1 MKRLRILTGKHKPL
15 AAVCVFLCCM
25 ALSLFMLLPSLSYG
39 ASAADGD
46 ISGGANGV
54 PAQARP
60 LKSYKNMNAVV
71 PSGMVIYKGLTTV
84 ADVKNNISVTGDY
97 AGGTVELEASEF
109 SISLDGVMLADG
121 DCVVSDGDEV
131 PAVQLDV
138 ECGSLLVSLSTL
150 NVAEKDKIPQYTL
163 FELKDPPA
171 FVETDHTGKTLKKLL
186 TVCGKLTAD
195 GAPEVIA
202 NKELY
207 TVEIA
212 GGGTLSSTNNKI
224 KVIYRGDKESDE
236 IALTVKNAEIKGIFV
251 TVNKDLKL
259 VDGYYKTNELIAGTS
274 EYYSAFVTGML
285 SDDII
290 PSLSVYIQYSNHR
303 KLATEQDGYIKNT
316 NIIDNTITVTW
327 SPSGSSKDYTDFL
340 SVPFEAEKVVG
351 ISAVS
356 NLTGELYSYTDINSG
371 SSFTVKAKYNNKNKA
386 ENEIAEY
393 SVDSS
398 LVYNNEV
405 LSGATGSQTYT
416 KVVKISYTNNPN
428 ITASV
433 EIPNV
438 RYVADYNVVDISG
451 AATRQTLGADFDFRG
466 LFAVVVYGEHE
477 EYTTNINFDEYK
489 EKFASGTEFKIEY
502 FKNRYGTGTPI
513 ASGIKVP
520 TERFQ
525 SVKITHGGISKNF
538 TVDNLNPAKLDKP
551 IVDTR
556 DINYRDGIYK
566 TISGLDLMS
575 APAAFTVT
583 VSEKVA
589 SGDEKIV
596 TAEYAP
602 NTACNI
608 TVHQT
613 NPGVT
618 YTADGKIVF
627 MRGGE
632 FVVNFALKDG
642 VNGSYGWAKTNDY
655 NTEYDYTLSYAIKVN
670 KGELDVRIKNKND
683 GSTALE
689 VEYGSK
695 QDLTN
700 KIENALTVEYYTYGG
715 SPIPEPQKPDAYTLK
730 YYGFTANGVTYT
742 YTNLSDSVPEEAGVN
757 YKIVAVT
764 QETDAYKASTT
775 LLASAVTLEITPKKV
790 KIASVAPDK
799 YYERKE
805 QSGGTKG
812 WKADELVTIPADFLD
827 RDKPS
832 SGSIVTIEDAR
843 EDKTA
848 PILHAGTYPIKL
860 TINSKNYE
868 WDSTEAALNADGYSE
883 ITTDF
888 TILKRATSGITI
900 TSPDSFTYGE
910 SGGFSASVD
919 KSNAADTYFYPTL
932 NTEVEYYSAD
942 YYESLTADSSGYKY
956 PDKTKAITAELNSW
970 DAGKY
975 YVYFRTELP
984 TDNGWDETA
993 EDYTLPAAAKAI
1005 TVLKKQ
1011 VANAEL
1017 SGANELTYEG
1027 AEHTVTVDNFIS
1039 DIMEYTVTY
1048 DRIGATEEVDGGLT
1062 DGVTVTGGT
1071 FTALHA
1077 GYYTVTVKF
1086 NDTAKKNYSW
1096 TTPEIAELSLTFI
1109 VNKFTLAVSSWGEST
1124 FEYDGKN
1131 HKPEVAFTLAGSD
1144 ELSAVGVTLTV
1155 YASKSASGEFGN
1167 EVADSLGPTA
1177 AGEYWHVITAIT
1189 SPDYAMP
1196 ADYFKSFTI
1205 GKADIL
1211 LPNAAGVFLET
1222 VGNQDGVTYTADGV
1236 TGDILAKLTAT
1247 YRGAEFAVQ
1256 KYFKDYADRVT
1267 VTLESGD
1274 SLKNAGTYIVFI
1286 TPGNN
1291 YKWQGAAEGDSQT
1304 ARKISFVIEKATI
1317 TLNWNT
1323 KDSNG
1328 NAYVY
1333 SGSAH
1338 TPKVTAGPLFAGDSV
1353 NVTFEIKQGSAV
1365 VPAINAGKY
1374 TVTATALDNDNY
1386 KLPADETVSAEFEIL
1401 KKGVVAPQIAADS
1414 KVVFG
1419 GSSLP
1424 KFTADTD
1431 WAAIYATN
1439 ATVNIAWSNPWSSA
1453 NSNEASSSGNFQITA
1468 NGFNFTYTDA
1478 GTYTVTFTLPK
1489 NGDISN
1495 YCFGTNGSTEN
1506 LTASIDITVNRKLI
1520 TVSGFGDRQLTY
1532 GQGIKLDIGEW
1543 DITDITPS
1551 VTYGKVK
1558 IGKDE
1563 SGAITGVSRDAFE
1576 SEPYLTDRGV
1586 YCVKYT
1592 LPDSSG
1598 GGAYA
1603 ADKNPYNY
1611 EWDTESLELTD
1622 TAVIALLGG
1631 SDKYIEFDEQSF
1643 SLYVHYA
1650 VTSAM
1655 LRIET
1660 QFDSYTYGEN
1670 AQNILSKIF
1679 KVTGTDA
1686 DLAALESDSKADG
1699 KFTLTVRFTDKK
1711 TNGLVGGFTFKSG
1724 GSSLTVL
1731 TGSDLENYLPWNA
1744 GEYYVNFN
1752 WKFDEKVSDYFIQNP
1767 EQNSVT
1773 LTVNKLAVSAD
1784 SVVWKYGETDVTAN
1798 EHEITY
1804 DGQSHNFTAALK
1816 DESIPKRAS
1825 VTVDA
1830 PTLRVALNGAGDTPK
1845 DVKYDDN
1852 AVIAHT
1858 MYVIETDND
1867 NFTCKNA
1874 SGEFIYSKGLK
1885 IQPKTVK
1892 VKGKDKTHVYGE
1904 NLTVTAADWCAYSA
1918 VGSDEF
1924 CSPDTIADLIN
1935 IAIYDGTTAVTPN
1948 NLLAYKE
1955 GGYTV
1960 TPELKNKNG
1969 NYVLEVTQSGT
1980 LTVIKRAITVT
1991 VDHGLTSEYGDAP
2004 VDIMDGRYSVTVSNG
2019 TGDALP
2025 EAVSNV
2031 FSLAAKCGSA
2041 AVSET
2046 TGFGEYN
2053 IDIDKN
2059 KSNSNNYDI
2068 TFISAQ
2074 YSITRATLKVSVNFK
2089 IYFGENA
2096 PDNYDG
2102 NGVCYNL
2109 NLQDSAMYAVSGFK
2123 QNANKDES
2131 SFYNN
2136 KITAGFGYAV
2146 SGYNVG
2152 DIGEFD
2158 ITFND
2163 NGLIWGN
2170 YKFENDAENAGKLT
2184 VKKLPVTVTVN
2195 DQTAQYFSPLNALT
2209 FTAVA
2214 SAKSSYGNN
2223 ADIAVL
2229 VGTDFG
2235 DYGKIFALSVAN
2247 LVLSNDGT
2255 TVTNPVGTYDIVGA
2269 TNESTNAANFY
2280 NITFVR
2286 NGHADQSR
2294 GEYVITPAEFS
2305 VTAAAKTGLAFTG
2318 NPQNPL
2324 AGDKISVTAADGSTP
2339 AVQYYLSVSQ
2349 IADPASISGW
2359 GADGAV
2365 PAALHAHGGYYL
2377 YYKVSDKN
2385 AIPNFNQLIGF
2396 VTFDIDT
2403 ATNVINQSFDYNN
2416 KVLAYLSAEM
2426 DSAWTYGGF
2435 TQGMNG
2441 FITPSAKFTSGGTKF
2456 TVTVKFSRELSGNA
2470 LLDEQTL
2477 LSGATLNGDIID
2489 LLDSV
2494 FDNNKFGAGYYSVE
2508 YSMPE
2513 YVHSGYNKPDYS
2525 AIQPEVR
2532 YFRVDK
2538 KELTVTPKND
2548 SVQYGDEYVF
2558 AEDFDANTKFEG
2570 FAYGEDRTA
2579 LDIAFNW
2586 QTSYAAGDDAA
2597 SAQTIVIDNAS
2608 NYVADNY
2615 SFKFVAGALT
2625 VTKRTVSIT
2634 IANKSNHFDLI
2645 QGEGREEAASLEY
2658 SVIRGTFYNNI
2669 VPFELKTE
2677 ALTPYDGKNTNH
2689 VGDYPIYAVWKES
2702 DGTPYADN
2710 YEIEFVDCKNSFNG
2724 DNVIGE
2730 TENAGTFT
2738 IASALLNINITA
2750 PHSTVYK
2757 FGEKKV
2763 YSAQST
2769 SGVHFDSVYYSRNGN
2784 ELTELNDA
2792 PENVGDYRVKFVYTS
2807 SDGYENYKAPEN
2819 VANDFKITPQSLF
2832 VKVDDVNIQYGTAVA
2847 NDKTAL
2853 NPSANNRFPGYT
2865 VSFIIGNQQ
2874 NGESITESDLIAQ
2887 EGDKI
2892 KGLDSYAFVT
2902 DYKSNSPAFVNNR
2915 TNTFAVSVSGIS
2927 ADNYAIEFVTG
2938 TISVIPRN
2946 ITVRVKGAE
2955 QNVDIAKRV
2964 YSGSEQRTDLEK
2976 LFMNG
2981 QNYIATV
2988 QTLNAFFDIE
2998 DTDWAGNSGNG
3009 IADLR
3014 FFLTIDGGS
3023 KDVGTYKLLPSYSNS
3038 NYAVTF
3044 DGKDQSGYVSAVF
3057 EITPATLTV
3066 SVWGISSTD
3075 VTKRPVKDFE
3085 ITYGE
3090 IPEFAPY
3097 YTGFKGGDSIENL
3110 SGTSYMSGELYTD
3123 NSSICPTYTAW
3134 SSSVGNYTTKYSGT
3148 LQFRNYTVKYAE
3160 CGFKVVPRLVTA
3172 NIADK
3177 NVFQKYAYNE
3187 GNAVIPVITFA
3198 DGFSSENEK
3207 VIERLLSPDKFTL
3220 SYTASGTGGL
3230 TDDGKPKFAGD
3241 YNVTVTLTNNNFT
3254 LGNDTEL
3261 SFTVEKKII
3270 EIAWDETS
3278 LSLDDTPADEHKR
3291 FVNAFRNDIME
3302 IEYFRLLAGN
3312 DETEIAWSAA
3322 NIGGDGKIFSY
3333 VPTVAGR
3340 YTIRI
3345 KLKDEH
3351 NYMLSNALSDILTGG
3366 KDKTYVILT
3375 LTVTSKKVTLSVSIE
3390 GWTFGSYNEG
3400 VNSPKPNPGNP
3411 DAAGTISFYYA
3422 KSTLTSIDGL
3432 SDELKESFN
3441 DIDNLSA
3448 FGINGLAA
3456 FGAGVPTDAGVYLV
3470 RAYASGSGTNAFKA
3484 FVILPKEIDAPVFAP
3499 SGYEYNGE
3507 RQEYEIALSD
3517 SAAINVI
3524 AKCGV
3529 RRADGKAVIYAT
3541 DANESGYEI
3550 TFRLASA
3557 NYVWKGKTGDDSTA
3571 DITGN
3576 KWIIRKAADE
3586 ITFADGTA
3594 ALANGVVYGVDYTPD
3609 AEAKFRG
3616 QVYYFYFKGDGE
3628 PAAGDAGWSNVKPVN
3643 AGNYWIKATT
3653 SNTANY
3659 NGGTAIVK
3667 LVITPAV
3674 LVATPFGTMTYGDDF
3689 LSATQTSAFG
3699 YTLSGFVR
3707 GDNSSNTQP
3716 TQNNATYSCSEA
3728 LTAGEHALTI
3738 GVNGIKF
3745 ANYVVTA
3752 ESGTLTVAK
3761 KTVRVT
3767 VNSRSSQ
3774 YGLDLLLSTDGIVID
3789 DSSVTVGELGITLG
3803 LAGVS
3808 AGAIPSVG
3816 SYTITAACS
3825 SPNHAVNV
3833 TSGTYTVLARK
3844 LRIDLKSGAKL
3855 GGNVGDITAASKEH
3869 FDLFYDNDGNIGDR
3883 VTSAEI
3889 YNALNF
3895 VYSTQNG
3902 AVPSAMGNYF
3912 VTASVVLMPQNYEIT
3927 GQNTFAF
3934 IVERGVIDGSKITVS
3949 IAKYTGG
3956 KIVPVIDFGDYE
3968 SIKDYFEVITD
3979 SSYDYENVGTHIFH
3993 IRIKDSQFA
4002 NVKWQSYEDADRP
4015 YALIIERSENSIVKL
4030 EIENWTYGESSS
4042 VPVAGATFG
4051 EESEFVYTYYR
4062 KEGASYV
4069 NLGGVPT
4076 EAGTYYVRVSVPQSA
4091 NWLACVSDYIEF
4103 TVARASKAVPSLQ
4116 INPGVNDT
4124 YTGDFLWAQV
4134 SGFAF
4139 EDMSIIYGG
4148 VSNISGNSLML
4159 QALGAGTY
4167 SIKFVLKNQNYAWAD
4182 NGDVQFDS
4190 EGNPVLNWTVARK
4203 KIAKPTHNTNSFIV
4217 SGKILEYFPFGFDS
4231 SIMSITGNES
4241 GYGGTFTATVKLLDT
4256 DNYEWEDGTAGE
4268 LTFEW
4273 KIVGVHTVFA
4283 AIMGTLGGAAG
4294 VAAAVAAVQ
4303 FVLYRKKKRAER
4315 RELARLNGEEEAA

>member
-1 MKRLRILTGKHKPL
+1 MKFLRSLTGKHKPL

-60 LKSYKNMNAVV
+60 LKSYTNMNAVV

-121 DCVVSDGDEV
+121 DFVVSDGDDV

-150 NVAEKDKIPQYTL
+150 NVAEQDEIPQYTL
-163 FELKDPPA
+163 FELKDPPV
-171 FVETDHTGKTLKKLL
+171 FVESDHTGETLKKLL
-186 TVCGKLTAD
+186 TVCGKLAAD
-195 GAPEVIA
+195 GTPEVIA

-224 KVIYRGDKESDE
+224 KVKFRGGKESDE

-259 VDGYYKTNELIAGTS
+259 VDGYYKTNELIEGTS

-327 SPSGSSKDYTDFL
+327 SPSGSSKDYTDSL

-356 NLTGELYSYTDINSG
+356 NLSGELYSYTDINSG

-466 LFAVVVYGEHE
+466 LFAVVVYGDNGEHI
-477 EYTTNINFDEYK
+477 TNIKFDEYK

-502 FKNRYGTGTPI
+502 FNNPYATGIPI

-525 SVKITHGGISKNF
+525 SVKITHGGVFNKF
-538 TVDNLNPAKLDKP
+538 TVTNLNPAKLDKP

-566 TISGLDLMS
+566 TISGLDLMNV
-575 APAAFTVT
+575 PAAFTVT

-602 NTACNI
+602 NTDCNI
-608 TVHQT
+608 SVHQT

-683 GSTALE
+683 NTATLE

-695 QDLTN
+695 QDLKN

-715 SPIPEPQKPDAYTLK
+715 SLIPESQKPDAYTLK

-764 QETDAYKASTT
+764 KETDAYKASTT
-775 LLASAVTLEITPKKV
+775 LLASAVTLDITPKKV

-799 YYERKE
+799 YYERK
-805 QSGGTKG
+805 QQPDGTKG

-910 SGGFSASVD
+910 NGGFSASVD

-956 PDKTKAITAELNSW
+956 PDKTKAITAELKSW

-975 YVYFRTELP
+975 YVYFRTELS

-1017 SGANELTYEG
+1017 SGVSGLTYKG
-1027 AEHTVTVDNFIS
+1027 ADHTVTIANFLP
-1039 DIMEYTVTY
+1039 DIMKYSVTY
-1048 DRIGATEEVDGGLT
+1048 DRIGAEEGGGGLT

-1211 LPNAAGVFLET
+1211 LPNASGAFLSEI
-1222 VGNQDGVTYTADGV
+1222 GAEDGVSYTTSGV
-1236 TGDILAKLTAT
+1236 SGDILAKLTAT
-1247 YRGAEFAVQ
+1247 YRGAEYAVQ

-1267 VTLESGD
+1267 VTSESGNA
-1274 SLKNAGTYIVFI
+1274 LKNAGTYTVII

-1291 YKWQGAAEGDSQT
+1291 YKWQGVADGVSQT
-1304 ARKISFVIEKATI
+1304 ARKITFVIEKATV
-1317 TLNWNT
+1317 TLSWNT

-1338 TPKVTAGPLFAGDSV
+1338 TPKVTAGALFGSDSV
-1353 NVTFEIKQGSAV
+1353 NVSFEIKQGSAV

-1401 KKGVVAPQIAADS
+1401 KKGVAAPQIAADS
-1414 KVVFG
+1414 KVTFG
-1419 GSSLP
+1419 GSALP
-1424 KFTADTD
+1424 EFTADTD
-1431 WAAIYATN
+1431 WAAIFRAN
-1439 ATVNIAWSNPWSSA
+1439 ATVNTVWSNPWSSA

-1478 GTYTVTFTLPK
+1478 GTYTVTFTLHK

-1495 YCFGTNGSTEN
+1495 YRFGTNGNTEK
-1506 LTASIDITVNRKLI
+1506 LTASIAITVNRKLI

-1532 GQGIKLDIGEW
+1532 GQGMSLNIGEW
-1543 DITDITPS
+1543 DITAITPT
-1551 VTYGKVK
+1551 VTYGKVTLND
-1558 IGKDE
+1558 G
-1563 SGAITGVSRDAFE
+1563 SVSRDNFK

-1592 LPDSSG
+1592 LASAG
-1598 GGAYA
+1598 GEANQ
-1603 ADKNPYNY
+1603 NPYNY

-1670 AQNILSKIF
+1670 AKNILSKIF

-1686 DLAALESDSKADG
+1686 DLAALASDSKTDG

-1724 GSSLTVL
+1724 GSALTVL

-1752 WKFDEKVSDYFIQNP
+1752 WEFDESKSDYFIQNP

-1784 SVVWKYGETDVTAN
+1784 SVVWKYGETAVAAN

-1804 DGQSHNFTAALK
+1804 NGQSHNFAAALK

-1845 DVKYDDN
+1845 DVKYDVN

-1904 NLTVTAADWCAYSA
+1904 NLTVTAADWCAYSV

-1935 IAIYDGTTAVTPN
+1935 IAIYDGSTAVTPN

-1955 GGYTV
+1955 GGYII
-1960 TPELKNKNG
+1960 TPELKNKTG

-1980 LTVIKRAITVT
+1980 LTVVKRAITVT

-2004 VDIMDGRYSVTVSNG
+2004 VDIMDGHYSVTVTNG
-2019 TGDALP
+2019 NGDALP

-2031 FSLAAKCGSA
+2031 FSLAAKSDSA

-2046 TGFGEYN
+2046 TDYGEYG
-2053 IDIDKN
+2053 IEIDKN
-2059 KSNSNNYDI
+2059 KSSSNNYDI
-2068 TFISAQ
+2068 TFVSAQ

-2089 IYFGENA
+2089 IYFGEVA
-2096 PDNYDG
+2096 PDNY
-2102 NGVCYNL
+2102 NGGCYNL
-2109 NLQDSAMYAVSGFK
+2109 NLQDTAMYAVSGFK
-2123 QNANKDES
+2123 QNANNDES

-2170 YKFENDAENAGKLT
+2170 YEFENDAENAGKLT
-2184 VKKLPVTVTVN
+2184 VQKLPVTVTVN
-2195 DQTAQYFSPLNALT
+2195 DQTAQYFSPLNELT
-2209 FTAVA
+2209 FAAVA
-2214 SAKSSYGNN
+2214 SVKSSYDNA

-2229 VGTDFG
+2229 VGADFN

-2247 LVLSNDGT
+2247 LTLSNDGT
-2255 TVTNPVGTYDIVGA
+2255 KVANPVGTYDIVGA
-2269 TNESTNAANFY
+2269 TNESTNAASY
-2280 NITFVR
+2280 YDITFVR

-2318 NPQNPL
+2318 NEQNPL
-2324 AGDKISVTAADGSTP
+2324 TGDRISVTAADGSTP
-2339 AVQYYLSVSQ
+2339 TVQYYLSVSQ
-2349 IADPASISGW
+2349 IADPANISGW

-2365 PAALHAHGGYYL
+2365 PTALHAHGGYYL

-2385 AIPNFNQLIGF
+2385 ATPNFNQLIGF

-2403 ATNVINQSFDYNN
+2403 ATNVIKQSFNYNDKAFAN
-2416 KVLAYLSAEM
+2416 LSAEM

-2456 TVTVKFSRELSGNA
+2456 TVTVKFARELSGNT
-2470 LLDEQTL
+2470 LLGEQTL
-2477 LSGATLNGDIID
+2477 LSGATLNGGIVD

-2494 FDNNKFGAGYYSVE
+2494 FGNNKFGAGYYSVE

-2513 YVHSGYNKPDYS
+2513 YTQSGYNLPDYS
-2525 AIQPEVR
+2525 AIRTEVR

-2538 KELTVTPKND
+2538 KELTVTAANS
-2548 SVQYGDEYVF
+2548 SVQYGDGYVF
-2558 AEDFDANTKFEG
+2558 ASDFDTKTEFAG

-2597 SAQTIVIDNAS
+2597 SMQTIDIENAS
-2608 NYVADNY
+2608 NYVSDNY
-2615 SFKFVAGALT
+2615 SFKFVSGALT

-2658 SVIRGTFYNNI
+2658 SVSSGTFYNNI

-2689 VGDYPIYAVWKES
+2689 VGDYPIYAVWKTS
-2702 DGTPYADN
+2702 GGTPYAHN
-2710 YEIEFVDCKNSFNG
+2710 YEIAFVDCVNSFNG

-2769 SGVHFDSVYYSRNGN
+2769 SGVSFDSVYYSRKGN
-2784 ELTELNDA
+2784 ELTELSDA
-2792 PENVGDYRVKFVYTS
+2792 PVNVGEYRVKFVYTS

-2819 VANDFKITPQSLF
+2819 VANDFRITPQSLF

-2874 NGESITESDLIAQ
+2874 NGVIITESDLIAQ

-2892 KGLDSYAFVT
+2892 RGLDSYKFVT
-2902 DYKSNSPAFVNNR
+2902 EYKSNSPAFVNNR
-2915 TNTFAVSVSGIS
+2915 TNTFDVSVSGIS

-2981 QNYIATV
+2981 QNYIATA
-2988 QTLNAFFDIE
+2988 QTLNAFFAIT
-2998 DTDWAGNSGNG
+2998 DTDWAGSSGNG
-3009 IADLR
+3009 IADLK

-3023 KDVGTYKLLPSYSNS
+3023 KDVGTYKLLPSYNNS

-3075 VTKRPVKDFE
+3075 VTKKPVKDFE

-3090 IPEFAPY
+3090 VPEFAPNY
-3097 YTGFKGGDSIENL
+3097 AGFKGGDSIENL
-3110 SGTSYMSGELYTD
+3110 RGTSYMSGELDND
-3123 NSSICPTYTAW
+3123 NSSICSTYTAW
-3134 SSSVGNYTTKYSGT
+3134 SSSVGNYTTRYSGT
-3148 LQFRNYTVKYAE
+3148 LQFKNYTVEYAE
-3160 CGFKVVPRLVTA
+3160 CDFKVVARHVTA
-3172 NIADK
+3172 DIADK

-3187 GNAVIPVITFA
+3187 GHAVIPVITFA
-3198 DGFSSENEK
+3198 DGFSSEDAK
-3207 VIERLLSPDKFTL
+3207 VIELLLSPDKFTL

-3230 TDDGKPKFAGD
+3230 TADVKPKFAGD

-3270 EIAWDETS
+3270 EIAWDNTNMS
-3278 LSLDDTPADEHKR
+3278 WDTEKGSTR
-3291 FVNAFRNDIME
+3291 VIEAFRSDIMK
-3302 IEYFRLLAGN
+3302 
-3312 DETEIAWSAA
+3312 IAEFIHQVSD
-3322 NIGGDGKIFSY
+3322 NTVGKEVSESLYTIGENNRVFTFKPNS
-3333 VPTVAGR
+3333 TGR

-3345 KLKDEH
+3345 SLTDTA
-3351 NYMLSNALSDILTGG
+3351 NYKLSNQYSILLGG
-3366 KDKTYVILT
+3366 NDNNVILT
-3375 LTVTSKKVTLSVSIE
+3375 LMVTGTKVDLSVSIE
-3390 GWTFGSYNEG
+3390 GWTFGSYNEE
-3400 VNSPKPNPGNP
+3400 VNSPKPNTENQGS
-3411 DAAGTISFYYA
+3411 AGTISFYYA
-3422 KSTLTSIDGL
+3422 KTTLSSLDGL
-3432 SDELKESFN
+3432 SDELKASFN
-3441 DIDNLSA
+3441 DIDNLFE

-3499 SGYEYNGE
+3499 SGYEYNGN

-3517 SAAINVI
+3517 SAAINVLSVG
-3524 AKCGV
+3524 CGV
-3529 RRADGKAVIYAT
+3529 RRDNGKVYVYAT

-3550 TFRLASA
+3550 TFRLSSG

-3586 ITFADGTA
+3586 ITFAADTA

-3616 QVYYFYFKGDGE
+3616 QVYYFYFKGDGK
-3628 PAAGDAGWSNVKPVN
+3628 PAAGNAGWSNVKPVN
-3643 AGNYWIKATT
+3643 AGNYWIKANTA
-3653 SNTANY
+3653 NTANY

-3699 YTLSGFVR
+3699 YTLRGFVR

-3716 TQNNATYSCSEA
+3716 MQNNATYSCSET

-3825 SPNHAVNV
+3825 SPNHTVSV
-3833 TSGTYTVLARK
+3833 SSGTYTVLARK

-3855 GGNVGDITAASKEH
+3855 GGNVGDVIAASKEH
-3869 FDLFYDNDGNIGDR
+3869 FDLFYDNDGNAGDR

-3979 SSYDYENVGTHIFH
+3979 NSYDYENVGTHIFH

-4015 YALIIERSENSIVKL
+4015 YALIIERSENSVVKL

-4148 VSNISGNSLML
+4148 VSNISGNSLMV

-4182 NGDVQFDS
+4182 NGNVQFDS